1 MSKLIPAAERIVR
14 ARALIQQARDLPVPA
29 ENGRN
34 NFSYIAQVKTLL
46 QQARDLIKF
55 IRLTPSATAEIK
67 EKVNKI
73 YQEAEQADKDILRG
87 NH

>member
-14 ARALIQQARDLPVPA
+14 ARALIQQARDLPVPD

-55 IRLTPSATAEIK
+55 IRQTPSATAEIK
-67 EKVNKI
+67 EEVNKI
-73 YQEAEQADKDILRG
+73 YQEADQADKGIL
-87 NH
+87 H